1 MPTIGRIISSL
12 TGVTPQRT
20 VDPDEAVALGCA
32 VQVGVLDGKEEMGV
46 VLNPMKAALLRAAI
60 EKEQREGRMPEAFE
74 DEDEFTEIEYL

>member
-32 VQVGVLDGKEEMGV
+32 VQVGVLDGKEERSAPIYIFFPLQNFGCH
-46 VLNPMKAALLRAAI
+46 I
-60 EKEQREGRMPEAFE
+60 E
-74 DEDEFTEIEYL
+74 